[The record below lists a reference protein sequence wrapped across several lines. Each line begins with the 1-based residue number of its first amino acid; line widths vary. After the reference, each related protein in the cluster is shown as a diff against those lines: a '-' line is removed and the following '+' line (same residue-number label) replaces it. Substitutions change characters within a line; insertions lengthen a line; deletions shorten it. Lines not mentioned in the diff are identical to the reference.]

1 MKILLPSPRALRP
14 RRSQASSPSSFFP
27 SSLLPVLLRNMA
39 AIAEVPPSLP
49 GAKITREG
57 GGEDEGGDEVSTGE
71 KGDVR
76 VPPSS
81 RVCEGS

>member
-1 MKILLPSPRALRP
+1 
-14 RRSQASSPSSFFP
+14 
-27 SSLLPVLLRNMA
+27 VLLRNMA

-49 GAKITREG
+49 GAKVAREG
-57 GGEDEGGDEVSTGE
+57 GGEDGGGDEVSTGE

-76 VPPSS
+76 VPPSG